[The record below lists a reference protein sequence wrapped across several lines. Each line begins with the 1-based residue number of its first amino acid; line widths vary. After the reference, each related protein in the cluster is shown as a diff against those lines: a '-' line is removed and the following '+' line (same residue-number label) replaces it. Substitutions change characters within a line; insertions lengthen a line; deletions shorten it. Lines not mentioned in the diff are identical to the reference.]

1 MGNMR
6 INHMELTFPEG
17 YLSTEMKEKIG
28 GFYKDLFGWDSI
40 EVEVAGQKALLLML
54 DSEVSQ
60 FILCTESPDP
70 MQSPG
75 YDHLGLLFET
85 RAEVDEMQEK
95 VKALQATNPDIL
107 IKEYDDLVI
116 SPTTVHAF
124 YVKHLLPIWFDVQC
138 IEYEEGTAPA
148 TQWRYSK

>member
-17 YLSTEMKEKIG
+17 YLTAETKEKIG
-28 GFYKDLFGWDSI
+28 DFYRELFGWDSL
-40 EVEVAGQKALLLML
+40 EVEIVEQKALLIML
-54 DSEVSQ
+54 DPEVSQ
-60 FILCTESPDP
+60 FILCAESPNP

-85 RAEVDEMQEK
+85 RAEVDALLEK
-95 VKALQATNPDIL
+95 AKALQANNPDIQ

-116 SPTTVHAF
+116 SPTTVRAF

-138 IEYEEGTAPA
+138 IEYEQGAAPA
-148 TQWRYSK
+148 KQWRYSE